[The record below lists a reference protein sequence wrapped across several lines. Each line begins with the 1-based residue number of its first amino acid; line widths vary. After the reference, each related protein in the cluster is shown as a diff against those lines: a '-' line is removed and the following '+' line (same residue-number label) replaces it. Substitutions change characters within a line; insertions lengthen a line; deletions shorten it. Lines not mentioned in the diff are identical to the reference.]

1 LKTTA
6 ERAKEF
12 KQRLKTQGFKNY
24 ALILHESEL
33 EKLEKFKRTL
43 KYYKR
48 G

>member
-1 LKTTA
+1 MKTAA

-12 KQRLKTQGFKNY
+12 KQRLKIQGFKNH
-24 ALILHESEL
+24 ALIVHESEI